1 MGPSLPEVK
10 PPNAKKRRTTKM
22 ERKRREGWGKREERD
37 RQRQRHREKS
47 AHCRAEAGKALNSV
61 QSEMSQLAKLYF

>member
-22 ERKRREGWGKREERD
+22 ERKGREGWGKREER
-37 RQRQRHREKS
+37 QTETPREK
-47 AHCRAEAGKALNSV
+47 RTRRTEAGRKALNPV